1 VGPKWAW
8 SWLQGRYLKSDEL
21 AESDRR
27 YRTKS
32 GRSLVRSTIHS
43 GEPERMD
50 DEDFLWRMPLD

>member
-1 VGPKWAW
+1 M
-8 SWLQGRYLKSDEL
+8 RSDEL

-32 GRSLVRSTIHS
+32 KRSLVRSTIHS

-50 DEDFLWRMPLD
+50 DEEFLRRMPLD